1 MRNAFVE
8 TANVQRFQTA
18 LTALERRGA
27 TEACLMVVD
36 GLPGLGKTTALHRW
50 AAQSGAVFIRA
61 KKEWTPSWFLND
73 LLAQFRITPQFSYQ
87 KRYRQALEA
96 MLGAQSSMAV
106 QRKTFAV
113 VIDEADHIS
122 RSGRIMES
130 IRDFSDMGDIVFVL
144 VGMGKIRDNLT
155 AFPQVASRI
164 AQYVRFEH
172 ATRQDVRSF
181 YDTICEVP
189 VADDLVEFTHRVTQ
203 GFNREIKEALATVE
217 RIGKR
222 NNASPDKP
230 VNLGQLSGLPLVND
244 RRTGA
249 PIIVP
254 GVL

>member
-1 MRNAFVE
+1 MKNAFVE
-8 TANVQRFQTA
+8 TANVKRFHAA

-27 TEACLMVVD
+27 AEACLMVVD
-36 GLPGLGKTTALHRW
+36 GLPGLGKTTALYRW
-50 AAQSGAVFIRA
+50 AAQTGAIYVRA

-73 LLAQFRITPQFSYQ
+73 LLAQFRVAPAHSYQ
-87 KRYRQALEA
+87 KRYVQALEA
-96 MLGAQSSMAV
+96 MLQQQAAMAL
-106 QRKTFAV
+106 QKKTFAV

-155 AFPQVASRI
+155 QFPQVASRI
-164 AQYVRFEH
+164 AQYVRFDH
-172 ATRQDVRSF
+172 ATRDDVRAF

-189 VADDLVEFTHRVTQ
+189 VADDLVGFTHQVTQ
-203 GFNREIKEALATVE
+203 GFNREIKEALAAVE
-217 RIGKR
+217 RMGKR
-222 NNASPDKP
+222 SNASPAKP
-230 VNLGQLSGLPLVND
+230 VGLAHLAGQVLVND

-254 GVL
+254 GAL